1 MRKIYVHEPAQYD
14 AMTDADFEFIETTI
28 DALRKRYPALQIE
41 VDPWWPDKTKEE
53 RDLRRMKRYLIS
65 LGNKATY
72 TQWYECARDLNR
84 MSQKTFDRRLK
95 DLKDHGYVIVDREG
109 QGASYSWVKPE
120 DRPKRV
126 QPEGAEGTATGG
138 ATGAATHGKPSV
150 TNYGSDGGFGHQ
162 TDTVRH
168 RQSEN
173 GGGSRESRTKEKPV
187 EWSPSIGE
195 LQGLV
200 VDEPVVSDEEPA
212 PSIEE
217 QLSEK

>member
-1 MRKIYVHEPAQYD
+1 MSKIYVHEPAQCD

-65 LGNKATY
+65 LGNRATY
-72 TQWYECARDLNR
+72 TQWYETARNVTG

-95 DLKDHGYVIVDREG
+95 DLKDHRYVSVDYEG
-109 QGASYSWVKPE
+109 QGASYSWVKSEDWPE
-120 DRPKRV
+120 GV
-126 QPEGAEGTATGG
+126 QPEGAEGTARGG
-138 ATGAATHGKPSV
+138 ATGAATHEKLSV
-150 TNYGSDGGFGHQ
+150 ADYGSDGGFGDQ

-187 EWSPSIGE
+187 EWSPSISE
-195 LQGLV
+195 LAGLV
-200 VDEPVVSDEEPA
+200 NDE
-212 PSIEE
+212 
-217 QLSEK
+217 QK

>member
-1 MRKIYVHEPAQYD
+1 MSKIYLREPAQYD

-72 TQWYECARDLNR
+72 SRWFEHARDLNG

-95 DLKDHGYVIVDREG
+95 DLKEHGYVIVDCKG
-109 QGASYSWVKPE
+109 QGASYSWVKPQ
-120 DRPKRV
+120 DRVK
-126 QPEGAEGTATGG
+126 PEGQPEGTATGG
-138 ATGAATHGKPSV
+138 TIGAATQGKASV
-150 TNYGSDGGFGHQ
+150 TNYSSDGSFGDQ

-168 RQSEN
+168 HQSEN
-173 GGGSRESRTKEKPV
+173 DGGSPEGRTDPV
-187 EWSPSIGE
+187 VSPPSIGE

-200 VDEPVVSDEEPA
+200 VDEPA

-217 QLSEK
+217 EYSELK

>member
-1 MRKIYVHEPAQYD
+1 MSKIYVHEPAQYD

-72 TQWYECARDLNR
+72 TQWYETARDVTG

-95 DLKDHGYVIVDREG
+95 DLKEHGYVTVDYEG
-109 QGASYSWVKPE
+109 QGACYSWVKPE
-120 DRPKRV
+120 DRPEGQPEGAGEV
-126 QPEGAEGTATGG
+126 QPEGAAEGTARGG
-138 ATGAATHGKPSV
+138 ARGAAAHEKPSV
-150 TNYGSDGGFGHQ
+150 TDYGSDGGFGDQ

-173 GGGSRESRTKEKPV
+173 GGGSPDGRTAETPV
-187 EWSPSIGE
+187 ASSPSIGE

-200 VDEPVVSDEEPA
+200 VDEPAS
-212 PSIEE
+212 
-217 QLSEK
+217 